1 MSILDF
7 IAVMSFGIT
16 CFVPDTHL
24 AKILISHKNSR
35 PGP

>member
-16 CFVPDTHL
+16 CFCAGYTFCKDTN
-24 AKILISHKNSR
+24 KQQK
-35 PGP
+35 